1 MEITDDFKEMINEDI
16 INLKD
21 ALSDIS
27 NTKTF
32 EYAKL
37 ELYKEL
43 TAKYHPYVPNFG
55 DGMYSYYDNS
65 GFYDDVEGD
74 ALRHNLHQAYN
85 KLIVFKASGYPCIRS
100 NAEKSDNNIVL
111 NANYTSQNVNN
122 NLNENNNS
130 VLVSFKQVRQ
140 DIEGM
145 TSLTEVEIEEI
156 LDKINELEQIVK
168 SAERK
173 SKKWDNAKGIIKW
186 IADKGVDVG
195 ISVIPLLLQIK

>member
-1 MEITDDFKEMINEDI
+1 MEITDDFKDMINEDI

-55 DGMYSYYDNS
+55 DGMYSYYANA
-65 GFYDDVEGD
+65 GFYDDIEGD

-85 KLIVFKASGYPCIRS
+85 KLIVFKASGYPYIGS
-100 NAEKSDNNIVL
+100 GAEKSDNNIVL

-130 VLVSFKQVRQ
+130 ILVSFELVRQ
-140 DIEGM
+140 NIEGM

-156 LDKINELEQIVK
+156 LNKINELEQIVK